1 MLTTP
6 QGLVLASYRTA
17 RAREHDYFKKQV
29 RSQRLAA
36 VMVAVLLAALSSI
49 ILQQQTMWLADAQ
62 SEDAGLLRGK
72 PGSRGLSTPLASAP

>member
-6 QGLVLASYRTA
+6 QGVVLASYRTA
-17 RAREHDYFKKQV
+17 RARERDYFKKQV

-49 ILQQQTMWLADAQ
+49 VLQQQTMRLADAE
-62 SEDAGLLRGK
+62 SEDADLLRSK
-72 PGSRGLSTPLASAP
+72 PGWRGLSTPQTSAP

>member
-6 QGLVLASYRTA
+6 QGLALASYRTA

-36 VMVAVLLAALSSI
+36 VMVAVLLATLSM
-49 ILQQQTMWLADAQ
+49 ILQQQTLRLADAQ
-62 SEDAGLLRGK
+62 SEDAGLLHSK
-72 PGSRGLSTPLASAP
+72 PGWRGSSTPPTSAP